1 MKTIFRILVIAILM
15 TSCSETS
22 NSVKFGKQPLDLEN
36 CKLDINIP
44 EFFSDEKNFDEASDL
59 YIEVEEDKIL
69 NETDSIG
76 AIGTTVVNYDVKK
89 NEKKLKLAK
98 LGSVT
103 FENINFLTDLKD
115 EKVFIISAIQDSVTK
130 QQTEELI
137 QTISKNYGKSEK
149 GEKYIRGD
157 FYRWEKDNIV
167 VKLAV
172 RSDSDNMN
180 SYEEEQNPSDAKNY
194 VQIFIETK
202 DFEKKMANSTFGAF
216 NFNYYF

>member
-1 MKTIFRILVIAILM
+1 M

-22 NSVKFGKQPLDLEN
+22 SNVKFGKQPLDLEN
-36 CKLDINIP
+36 CKLNLNIP
-44 EFFSDEKNFDEASDL
+44 DFFSDEAYFQEDSDL
-59 YIEVEEDKIL
+59 YVKVEEGDIY
-69 NETDSIG
+69 NENDS
-76 AIGTTVVNYDVKK
+76 TSTNVVVYEVKK
-89 NEKKLKLAK
+89 NEKKAKLAK
-98 LGSVT
+98 FGSMT
-103 FENINFLTDLKD
+103 FENIDVISDLRD
-115 EKVFIISAIQDSVTK
+115 EKTFMISATQDSVTQ

-137 QTISKNYGKSEK
+137 QAISKNYGKSEK

-180 SYEEEQNPSDAKNY
+180 SYEEEQNSSDAKNY